1 MKSLFV
7 YGLFAV
13 VIVVLTPNQSDA
25 QYRGGWWGGGDSS
38 LNLLQNDK
46 IREDLE
52 LGDDQVE
59 ELKTMRDE
67 IYQEMRGMWSGMRDL
82 SREERREKFE
92 ELRTEMESRRGE
104 MEERINSVLLPHQQ
118 KRLNQLT
125 MQSKARR
132 QGGTI
137 SFAASDTLAEKLN
150 LTEEQKAKLK
160 EAADSAKKELEK
172 KINKLKEKAEQQVL
186 SVLTKEQ
193 RQQYAE
199 LMGDAFK
206 FEERSGWG
214 NRDRSADRRSGESD
228 KESKNN

>member
-1 MKSLFV
+1 
-7 YGLFAV
+7 
-13 VIVVLTPNQSDA
+13 
-25 QYRGGWWGGGDSS
+25 
-38 LNLLQNDK
+38 
-46 IREDLE
+46 
-52 LGDDQVE
+52 
-59 ELKTMRDE
+59 
-67 IYQEMRGMWSGMRDL
+67 MRDL

-172 KINKLKEKAEQQVL
+172 KINKLKEKA
-186 SVLTKEQ
+186 KEQ